1 MLVGL
6 PVALS
11 LLSLMITL
19 ISFDIGLFSFNVDPT
34 NPLLSLMQYV
44 VFPKNTTD
52 ATDNMH

>member
-11 LLSLMITL
+11 LLSLMITV
-19 ISFDIGLFSFNVDPT
+19 ISFDIGLLSFNVDPT
-34 NPLLSLMQYV
+34 NPLLSLIQYV

>member
-1 MLVGL
+1 MLVDL

-19 ISFDIGLFSFNVDPT
+19 ISFDIGLLSLNVDPT

-52 ATDNMH
+52 ATGRMH

>member
-19 ISFDIGLFSFNVDPT
+19 ISFDIGLLSFNVDPT